1 MEDLWSK
8 KVLIIRAQESIIT
21 RGIAKKLEELEC
33 AVTVEPENA
42 PNIKEEI
49 KDTEL
54 VLMYL
59 SSDCITSTTLK
70 TQTIA
75 ICSQIEENLKQTI
88 VVGEKEQ
95 KDNILEAFPV
105 LKDQVWLNRPVDM
118 ELLERE
124 VRSAFSNPEES
135 GEKKNILIVDDD
147 PAFGKMIREWL
158 KDYYKVSVVT
168 NGMQAITFLAKH
180 PVDLVL
186 LDYEMPVTDGPMV
199 LEMMRAEET
208 LASIPV
214 VFLTGV
220 NSKEQVNRVLSLKP
234 SGYIL
239 KSTSFMDL
247 LRYLKDFFR
256 KQKND

>member
-8 KVLIIRAQESIIT
+8 KVLIIRAQESVIT
-21 RGIAKKLEELEC
+21 RGIARKLEELEC
-33 AVTVEPENA
+33 AVIVEAENA
-42 PNIKEEI
+42 PNLKEEI

-59 SSDCITSTTLK
+59 SSECINSPALRA
-70 TQTIA
+70 QTA
-75 ICSQIEENLKQTI
+75 GICSQIEELMKQTI

-105 LKDQVWLNRPVDM
+105 LKDQIWLNRPVDM
-118 ELLERE
+118 ELLEKE
-124 VRSAFSNPEES
+124 VRAVFSKPEDD
-135 GEKKNILIVDDD
+135 GERKNILVVDDD

-168 NGMQAITFLAKH
+168 NGMQAITFLAKR
-180 PVDLVL
+180 PTDLVL

-199 LEMMRAEET
+199 LEMMRAEKN

-220 NSKEQVNRVLSLKP
+220 NSREQVNRVLSLKP
-234 SGYIL
+234 HGYIL
-239 KSTSFMDL
+239 KSTSFSEL
-247 LRYLKDFFR
+247 LKYLRELFR
-256 KQKND
+256 KLSKT